1 MKKYFTLL
9 SLAVLCALSAFGA
22 DDGYRRTWDFRNGW
36 SASTL
41 EIMAQDTEHWT
52 VQGTGFQNTAN
63 FSELKAVMT
72 YNGETIPVPELEG
85 LELGAMKKS
94 AHVQIY
100 DGFKKKTSFPDL
112 ACLWINGKNKED
124 YISFKVPAG
133 ENVKIGYCSHWEE
146 FYFSTTS
153 Q

>member
-1 MKKYFTLL
+1 MKKYFTLFA
-9 SLAVLCALSAFGA
+9 LAVLCVLSAFGA
-22 DDGYRRTWDFRNGW
+22 DDGYRRTWDFTKGW

-72 YNGETIPVPELEG
+72 YNGETIPVPEVEG
-85 LELGAMKKS
+85 LELGAMKKA

-100 DGFKKKTSFPDL
+100 DGFKKNSSLFASKFTYSEYTGITPFSTMD
-112 ACLWINGKNKED
+112 ING
-124 YISFKVPAG
+124 
-133 ENVKIGYCSHWEE
+133 
-146 FYFSTTS
+146 TS
-153 Q
+153 ASS